1 MSISKESVSNSILVF
16 LPLFIA
22 GLASMMTAA
31 NRAMHLLRAA
41 LGFVATGSEQ
51 RCESRGW
58 IVGVLIAREEV
69 VLVDRQLVSEEV
81 ADKELLAASKF
92 RLSGEQV
99 VRKRS

>member
-1 MSISKESVSNSILVF
+1 MDSPRLQIEHGCVIFELAVGSLKEL
-16 LPLFIA
+16 
-22 GLASMMTAA
+22 GL
-31 NRAMHLLRAA
+31 AA

-58 IVGVLIAREEV
+58 IVGVLVAREEV
-69 VLVDRQLVSEEV
+69 VLVDGQLVSEEV